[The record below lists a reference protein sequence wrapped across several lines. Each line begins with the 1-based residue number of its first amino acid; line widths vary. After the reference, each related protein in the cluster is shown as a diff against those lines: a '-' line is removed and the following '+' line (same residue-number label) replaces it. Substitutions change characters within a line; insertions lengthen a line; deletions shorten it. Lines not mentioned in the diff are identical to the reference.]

1 MITYKKAKPSDS
13 SKIAKV
19 HLDAFDGFFLSSLGY
34 GFLNTYY
41 KTCIKSSDAFAIC
54 AIDSETEKIVGFS
67 IGCYNSKGFNKKL
80 IKKNFLEYLLR
91 SILVIFTK
99 PNALIR
105 ILNNLTKID
114 KNENDIGDYGELF
127 SIAVNKDYQYLGI
140 GVNLLKKFEYE
151 LKQKSVKKV
160 TLTTDK
166 KNNDY
171 VLKFYKKFGYKV
183 YYDFVSYPKREMYK
197 LFKNII

>member
-1 MITYKKAKPSDS
+1 MIKYKKANPSDS
-13 SKIAKV
+13 SEMTMV
-19 HLDAFDGFFLSSLGY
+19 HLETFDGFFLSSLGY

-41 KTCIKSSDAFAIC
+41 NTCIKSSDAFAIC
-54 AIDSETEKIVGFS
+54 ATDSETEKIVGFS
-67 IGCYNSKGFNKKL
+67 LGCYNSNGFNKKL
-80 IKKNFLEYLLR
+80 IKKNFLKYLLR
-91 SILVIFTK
+91 SILIIFSK

-105 ILNNLTKID
+105 LLNNLTKID

-127 SIAVNKDYQYLGI
+127 SIAVDKDYQGLGI
-140 GVNLLKKFEYE
+140 GKNLLKKFEYE

-166 KNNDY
+166 KNNDN
-171 VLKFYKKFGYKV
+171 VLKFYKKFGYNV

-197 LFKNII
+197 LKKIL